1 METVAAA
8 PAVATNWAVFV
19 LRNPADRFF
28 VGHTD
33 DLPGF
38 LSAADANVAIWTGQ
52 PGPWPLVWKHEGL
65 TEAAAR
71 KYEISLKRDKNT
83 PRFFVRTGVTPPLP
97 PAESTA
103 TIPTTIAANASL
115 ELDSIQPPSE
125 T

>member
-1 METVAAA
+1 METAATPAAA
-8 PAVATNWAVFV
+8 ATNWSVFV

-33 DLPGF
+33 DLEGF
-38 LSAADANVAIWTGQ
+38 LSTADANVATWTAQ

-83 PRFFVRTGVTPPLP
+83 PRFFTRTGVTPPPP
-97 PAESTA
+97 PAPGKPGDA
-103 TIPTTIAANASL
+103 PADAAGPA
-115 ELDSIQPPSE
+115 E
-125 T
+125 